1 MKNVPDYWDCDKRQ
15 TGSQYIGQKKKKKDD
30 HISQNTIFGTLE
42 KHKDQ

>member
-15 TGSQYIGQKKKKKDD
+15 TGSQYIGQKKKKDD